1 MTLVI
6 FPAKK
11 RTKQKKKTKK
21 ESKAMLIMPAVLL
34 L

>member
-11 RTKQKKKTKK
+11 RTKQKKTKK
-21 ESKAMLIMPAVLL
+21 KSKAMLIMPAVLL